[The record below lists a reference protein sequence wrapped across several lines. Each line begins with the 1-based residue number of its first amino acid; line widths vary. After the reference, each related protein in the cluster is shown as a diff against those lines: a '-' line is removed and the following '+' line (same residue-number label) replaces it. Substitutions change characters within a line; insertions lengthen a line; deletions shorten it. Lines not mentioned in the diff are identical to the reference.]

1 MDLAGFN
8 LFCYKIK
15 KITIMKNTLFN
26 PFEDRQSRDLR
37 NSLSAGFA
45 EAVETGNSDKL
56 TGIVASYRQQR
67 LAKYHLD
74 YLEDRYSR
82 YLQALETIQG
92 KISDPIQQAIV
103 LWNLELFFEVHEVL
117 EHAWYS
123 ATGDMKAI
131 LQALIRAAGVYIKR
145 EYGFNESAARIA
157 AKTIP
162 VLEANRHIL
171 GDYFKVEKLIF
182 ALKNRD
188 DLPPTLS

>member
-1 MDLAGFN
+1 
-8 LFCYKIK
+8 
-15 KITIMKNTLFN
+15 MKNMLFN
-26 PFEDRQSRDLR
+26 PFEDRQSRDIR
-37 NSLSAGFA
+37 NSLSEGLAA
-45 EAVETGNSDKL
+45 AVETGNSNKL

-67 LAKYHLD
+67 LAEYYLD

-82 YLQALETIQG
+82 YIQALDAIQG
-92 KISDPIQQAIV
+92 KLTDPVRQGMV

-157 AKTIP
+157 AKAIP
-162 VLEANRHIL
+162 VLEANGHIL
-171 GDYFKVEKLIF
+171 EEYFKVDKLIF
-182 ALKNRD
+182 ALKNPN
-188 DLPPTLS
+188 DLPPKLS

>member
-1 MDLAGFN
+1 
-8 LFCYKIK
+8 
-15 KITIMKNTLFN
+15 MKNTLFN

-67 LAKYHLD
+67 LAKYYLD
-74 YLEDRYSR
+74 YLENRYSR
-82 YLQALETIQG
+82 YLQALEAIQG

-157 AKTIP
+157 AKAIP
-162 VLEANRHIL
+162 VLEANGHIL
-171 GDYFKVEKLIF
+171 EQYFKVKNLIF
-182 ALKNRD
+182 ALKNLD